1 MLGRSGRTKQL
12 RVMRKLLF
20 TLMCLA
26 STECLYG
33 QKYTAERSF
42 VRFFSQATLED
53 ITADNTKGS
62 SLFNAD
68 TREIVF
74 SIPIQDFRFAKSLM
88 KEHFNER
95 YMESEKYP
103 RSTFQGRVEGYD
115 PEARGKRDA
124 TAVGVLTI
132 HGQSREVRI
141 PGTIER
147 RGEGL
152 VIKAKF
158 VVRLED
164 YQITIPQILW
174 QNIAEQV
181 EVTVEFSYKPQ

>member
-1 MLGRSGRTKQL
+1 MKK
-12 RVMRKLLF
+12 VLF
-20 TLMCLA
+20 TLIFFA
-26 STECLYG
+26 STGCLYG
-33 QKYTAERSF
+33 QKYAAEKSF

-53 ITADNTKGS
+53 ITADNTKGT
-62 SLFNAD
+62 SLFNND

-74 SIPIQDFRFAKSLM
+74 SIPIHEFQFAKSLM

-103 RSTFQGRVEGYD
+103 RSTFQGRIEGYD
-115 PEARGKRDA
+115 PEVRRKQDA

-132 HGQSREVRI
+132 HGQARDVRI

-147 RGEGL
+147 QGEKL
-152 VIKAKF
+152 IMKAKF